1 MRLNKYNMIRILLFI
16 VVLFS
21 ISTGQ
26 TQNLDRVMI
35 KGQMVS
41 KTNDVE
47 GITVYN
53 TSSNSG
59 TVTDAA
65 GVFNIQVALHD
76 QIEISALQFK
86 TVTVIIDDTMIKNK
100 AFTVLLTEEINTL
113 DEVVIL
119 SNGLTGDLT
128 TDLAN
133 VEKLKTMPHFW
144 GDLRDI
150 EFDNEHLDR
159 ADNALVKK
167 GQFYNGVDF
176 SRLLGLNKLMNN
188 FLSKKKTT
196 LPVWQDQKESD
207 ILAKYSVQFMSENY
221 NIPWHQVD
229 EFLIY
234 LESKESS
241 NKISSIQS
249 EVQLLEF
256 LLKESKVFLQKVNEN

>member
-1 MRLNKYNMIRILLFI
+1 MQGQNLNDFVEDIQKYKVIVSYNGRSFDVPFIENYFKIRLNHAHIDLRYILYSLGFKGG
-16 VVLFS
+16 LK
-21 ISTGQ
+21 GCERQ
-26 TQNLDRVMI
+26 LDMDR
-35 KGQMVS
+35 
-41 KTNDVE
+41 
-47 GITVYN
+47 
-53 TSSNSG
+53 
-59 TVTDAA
+59 
-65 GVFNIQVALHD
+65 
-76 QIEISALQFK
+76 
-86 TVTVIIDDTMIKNK
+86 
-100 AFTVLLTEEINTL
+100 
-113 DEVVIL
+113 
-119 SNGLTGDLT
+119 
-128 TDLAN
+128 
-133 VEKLKTMPHFW
+133 

-188 FLSKKKTT
+188 LLSKKKTT

>member
-1 MRLNKYNMIRILLFI
+1 MIRILLFYVI
-16 VVLFS
+16 LFS
-21 ISTGQ
+21 VSTAQ
-26 TQNLDRVMI
+26 TQNLDRIMI
-35 KGQMVS
+35 QGQVVS

-47 GITVYN
+47 GLTVYN
-53 TSSNSG
+53 TTSNSG
-59 TVTDAA
+59 TITDAV
-65 GVFNIQVALHD
+65 GIFNIQVTLYD
-76 QIEISALQFK
+76 QIQISALQFK

-119 SNGLTGDLT
+119 SLGLTGDLT

-133 VEKLKTMPHFW
+133 VEQLKSMPHFW

-159 ADNALVKK
+159 TDNQLEKK
-167 GQFYNGVDF
+167 GQLYNGVDF
-176 SRLLGLNKLMNN
+176 ARLLGLNKLMNN
-188 FLSKKKTT
+188 LLSKKKTE

-207 ILAKYSVQFMSENY
+207 ILDKYSIQFISENF

-234 LESKESS
+234 LESEESS
-241 NKISSIQS
+241 NKISSMQS

>member
-1 MRLNKYNMIRILLFI
+1 MLPNKFNMIRILLFY

-21 ISTGQ
+21 ITSGQ

-53 TSSNSG
+53 TSSNNG

-65 GVFNIQVALHD
+65 GVFKIQVALHD
-76 QIEISALQFK
+76 QIQISALQFK

-159 ADNALVKK
+159 VDNKLVKK

-188 FLSKKKTT
+188 LLSKKKTA

-207 ILAKYSVQFMSENY
+207 ILAKYSVQYMSENF

-234 LESKESS
+234 LDSKESTS
-241 NKISSIQS
+241 KILSKQS

-256 LLKESKVFLQKVNEN
+256 LLKESELFLQKVNEN